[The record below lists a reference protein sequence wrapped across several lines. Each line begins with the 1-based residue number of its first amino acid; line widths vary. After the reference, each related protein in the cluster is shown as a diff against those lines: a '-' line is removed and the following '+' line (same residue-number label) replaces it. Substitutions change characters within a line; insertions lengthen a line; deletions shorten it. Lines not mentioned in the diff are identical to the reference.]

1 MGIEEQAF
9 AAVKVH
15 TLFERLPP
23 WVTDTLTP
31 QQQAAIRDALA
42 EPEWKLHPV
51 NIRVTLPF
59 LKRRY
64 YVTVVGGEDKRSA
77 ARRAHDRR
85 KYPLRTIANI
95 FFVFGLAAIFYT
107 ILLIGIALHSAI
119 IEL

>member
-9 AAVKVH
+9 AAAKVH

-31 QQQAAIRDALA
+31 QQQAAIREALA
-42 EPEWKLHPV
+42 EPEWNLHPV
-51 NIRVTLPF
+51 NIRVSVPF
-59 LKRRY
+59 LERRY
-64 YVTVVGGEDKRSA
+64 YVTIVGGEDKRSA
-77 ARRAHDRR
+77 TRRDHDRR

-95 FFVFGLAAIFYT
+95 FFVLGIATILYT

-119 IEL
+119 LEI